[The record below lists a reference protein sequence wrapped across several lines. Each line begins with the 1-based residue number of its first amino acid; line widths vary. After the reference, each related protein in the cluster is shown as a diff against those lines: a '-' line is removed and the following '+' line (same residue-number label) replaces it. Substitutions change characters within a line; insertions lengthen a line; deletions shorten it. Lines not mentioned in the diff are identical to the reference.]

1 MTRAAA
7 TGGCFDCLSTAFNS
21 AGWGHDPGLSVQRL
35 VRSARLGNTRA
46 TQELYERYVARVF
59 RAVRA
64 LSGSDEEAEDVTQDA
79 FIDAFTNLES
89 YEARRDTRFSAWLLT
104 IALNRARK
112 SRRRRGRVDVHSPGA
127 LRDIADERAAVED
140 PAESLVDRIALLQ
153 ALAEIPSRDR
163 EVVALFYGAEL
174 TAEEVGR
181 IVGLRA
187 PNVRKIAQRRRN
199 ELLEHLRNR
208 KESP

>member
-1 MTRAAA
+1 MTCAAIM
-7 TGGCFDCLSTAFNS
+7 GVRFDCLSTAFNS
-21 AGWGHDPGLSVQRL
+21 GGWGVDSGPSVQRL
-35 VRSARLGNTRA
+35 VRSARLGNTQA

-64 LSGSDEEAEDVTQDA
+64 LSGSEEEAEDVTQDA

-89 YEARRDTRFSAWLLT
+89 YEARSSTRFSAWLLT
-104 IALNRARK
+104 LALNRARK
-112 SRRRRGRVDVHSPGA
+112 SRRRRGLVDVHSPSA
-127 LRDIADERAAVED
+127 LRDIADERAAVEN
-140 PAESLVDRIALLQ
+140 PAESVVDRIALLR

-181 IVGLRA
+181 IIGLRA
-187 PNVRKIAQRRRN
+187 PNVRKIAQRRRD
-199 ELLEHLRNR
+199 ELLEQLTNS